1 MRRVYS
7 CAFAFLKKKKILEFS
22 LFVPS
27 EGKETVRAIVD
38 GMELSDYS
46 FQKYRKAEAEDS
58 EHILSCF
65 LHVSSQLTSDL
76 AVWTLIARQTKY
88 ARDLINANASE
99 LYPEVLVGELSSF
112 CEKENLEYEV
122 LDEKEL
128 EKERMNLLLAVG
140 SGSVHPPRLAL
151 ASYRGNPDSDEYVA
165 LVGKGITFD
174 TGGVNLK
181 PTGYVE
187 AMKCDMAG
195 AAVALSVFQAAV
207 KLTFRC
213 NLVLVLSSAENALS
227 GSSYLP
233 GDVLRARSGLGVE
246 ILNTDAEGRLV
257 LADAFDYVQEKWK
270 VKILVDLATLT
281 GACLVAL
288 GPKLIA
294 LLGNDVALKKALFDA
309 GETVYE
315 QTWELP
321 IYEEHQEAI
330 KGTFGNIKNQGGKY
344 GGVSTAAAFLQA
356 FVRDG
361 FRGLILIL
369 LVLRILKRQRT
380 IGHKLGQVVVF
391 AYFWSGSR
399 MFDFFKKEGVEARFS
414 TVYSRLQTDLI
425 SFVCEYTDLLSQKVD
440 CLRTCSSED
449 PEERKLLLEAFQ
461 EHLSFLLDY
470 VDGDEGK
477 ALKKLSAFFL
487 LRL

>member
-1 MRRVYS
+1 MEWVVWSGDYKGCILLPCYVKDKEIQFFAHAFPLDKETEILNFAKALYFKAEQEELCSFLYEGKFFLLAGLKELYSSEDVRRVYS

-361 FRGLILIL
+361 VSWAHLDIAGAAYSEKAENYWPQAGTGRG
-369 LVLRILKRQRT
+369 VR
-380 IGHKLGQVVVF
+380 
-391 AYFWSGSR
+391 
-399 MFDFFKKEGVEARFS
+399 
-414 TVYSRLQTDLI
+414 
-425 SFVCEYTDLLSQKVD
+425 
-440 CLRTCSSED
+440 
-449 PEERKLLLEAFQ
+449 LLLEW
-461 EHLSFLLDY
+461 
-470 VDGDEGK
+470 
-477 ALKKLSAFFL
+477 LKDV
-487 LRL
+487 